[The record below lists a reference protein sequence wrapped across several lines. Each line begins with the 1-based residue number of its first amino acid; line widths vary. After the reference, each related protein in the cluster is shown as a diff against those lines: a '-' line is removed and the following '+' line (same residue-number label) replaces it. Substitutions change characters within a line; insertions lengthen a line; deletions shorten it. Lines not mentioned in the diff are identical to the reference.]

1 MAMTRSVI
9 SLRLIPQLMGISSRG
24 DSNRAALCRIKRKV
38 YSRMYP
44 VTLALANGASIQ
56 IRHHEPRALLQ
67 IPLDLEDCSPEEK
80 QKRLLRRSPRS
91 RLTLQEEL
99 EDTFDRSD
107 YEFLLKADKAQT
119 C

>member
-1 MAMTRSVI
+1 MAMTRSLI
-9 SLRLIPQLMGISSRG
+9 SLRLIPQLMGYYYCFDIFTVISIPSRS

-67 IPLDLEDCSPEEK
+67 RLVISYLSVGLLHRSNSRPLSYTE
-80 QKRLLRRSPRS
+80 
-91 RLTLQEEL
+91 
-99 EDTFDRSD
+99 
-107 YEFLLKADKAQT
+107 
-119 C
+119 